1 MPPSVMD
8 LQVNRIGGFFIW
20 GLVVANDLNPF
31 IVSGTWLLL

>member
-8 LQVNRIGGFFIW
+8 LQVNRIGGFIW